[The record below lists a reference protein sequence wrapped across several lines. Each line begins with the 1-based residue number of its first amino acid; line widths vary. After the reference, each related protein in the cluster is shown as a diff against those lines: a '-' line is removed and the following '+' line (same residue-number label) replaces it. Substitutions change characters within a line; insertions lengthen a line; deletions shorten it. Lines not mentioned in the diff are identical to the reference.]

1 MAPAR
6 QPIFNVPGVV
16 LALVAVLC
24 AIQLVTDYMNP
35 LAQFRILAEFAF
47 VPARFTVAYDPT
59 AVARAF
65 NAAASNSESAA
76 ELATFFLG
84 DGRPSWH
91 TALTYAFLHGGWTH
105 VGVNCLWLVAF
116 GSALA
121 RRFGTPRFLA
131 FCALC
136 AVGGA
141 LAHYL
146 THLTDFQ
153 PMVGASAVVSGAMAA
168 VVRFAF
174 QPGAPLNA
182 AFGFDRSHRAYRLPA
197 LPLREVLSNR
207 TALSFLGL
215 WFLANFVFGAFPQTI
230 GMTDASIAWQAHVGG
245 FLAGLLTF
253 SWFDPPAERAP
264 PAPSES

>member
-1 MAPAR
+1 MAPGR

-16 LALVAVLC
+16 LGFVVVLAL
-24 AIQLVTDYMNP
+24 IQLVTDWMNP
-35 LAQFRILAEFAF
+35 LAQFRMLANFAF
-47 VPARFTVAYDPT
+47 VPGRFTVAYNPSL
-59 AVARAF
+59 VAASF
-65 NAAASNSESAA
+65 DAAAAQSESAA

-84 DGRPSWH
+84 DGKPLWH
-91 TALTYAFLHGGWTH
+91 TAITYALLHGGWAH

-121 RRFGTPRFLA
+121 RRFGTARFLI
-131 FCALC
+131 FCVAC

-146 THLTDFQ
+146 THRADLM

-174 QPGAPLNA
+174 QPGAPLDA
-182 AFGFDRSHRAYRLPA
+182 AFALGRSQRAYTLPA
-197 LPLREVLSNR
+197 LPLSEVASNR
-207 TALSFLGL
+207 TALSFLAV
-215 WFLANFVFGAFPQTI
+215 WFIANFLFGAFPQTI

-245 FLAGLLTF
+245 FLVGLF
-253 SWFDPPAERAP
+253 AFKWFDPPARPALP
-264 PAPSES
+264 PS